1 MERWPHQVFA
11 RREFHAA
18 VQRGQRLI
26 CITTPTGGGKTFTLG
41 DIVKDY
47 LDRNKR
53 VVLYVNKKMLT
64 TQNTEAMDGL
74 GLEYGVRADGHDTDL
89 GKPFQIASMQTEHSR
104 ANRMKSRLLHK
115 ADLVAIEECHVQ
127 TGPTAKAI
135 INHHKAEGA
144 AILGITATPLDI
156 GDIYEHLIVAG
167 TNSEL
172 RACGA
177 LVPAI
182 HYGADEP
189 DLKAL
194 KIKETEGENLTEKQA
209 KKAIM
214 TPTIFARVFDWYEKL
229 NPERKPSILFGP
241 GVNESLW
248 FAEQFT
254 KKGIP
259 AAHIDGDD
267 VWINGKFY
275 PSDNDS
281 RKAVADGS
289 RDGSIKVVC
298 NRYVLREGVN
308 WPWIEHMILAY
319 VVGSLQTYLQIGGRG
334 LRASPSTGKTHL
346 IVQDHG
352 GAWWRHGSLNADR
365 HWDLSYTNAIIA
377 GLRGDRFRAKKE
389 TEPWRC
395 PACAKI
401 MTSAKCQCGFT
412 CPPKRS
418 RPVVQTDGSLREMTG
433 DIYKPRRTMKHPNGE
448 QIWERMFWRS
458 RTEKGARTFRAAM
471 ALFARENNFAWPDRN
486 WRFMPRNEIDFY
498 RLVADVPR
506 ERLR

>member
-1 MERWPHQVFA
+1 MELWPHQSRGINETLAAIA
-11 RREFHAA
+11 RGER
-18 VQRGQRLI
+18 RI
-26 CITTPTGGGKTFTLG
+26 CLTSPTGGGKTKMISTLISG
-41 DIVKDY
+41 Y
-47 LDRNKR
+47 LDAGRR
-53 VVLYVNKKMLT
+53 AVIYTNKKMLT
-64 TQNTEAMDGL
+64 TQNADAMSEMGITYGMRAAGHGTDTESL
-74 GLEYGVRADGHDTDL
+74 I
-89 GKPFQIASMQTEHSR
+89 QIASMQTEHSR
-104 ANRMKSRLLHK
+104 VNRRQERALHN
-115 ADLVAIEECHVQ
+115 AELVIVEEAHVQ
-127 TGPTAKAI
+127 LDKTAIKI
-135 INHHKAEGA
+135 LNDHHAAGA
-144 AILGITATPLDI
+144 AIVGVTATPLDM
-156 GDIYEHLIVAG
+156 GEFYETLIVAG

-194 KIKETEGENLTEKQA
+194 KIKESEGVNLTEKQA

-319 VVGSLQTYLQIGGRG
+319 VVGSLQSYLQIGGRG

-486 WRFMPRNEIDFY
+486 WRFMPIHEIDFY
-498 RLVADVPR
+498 RMVDSVPR